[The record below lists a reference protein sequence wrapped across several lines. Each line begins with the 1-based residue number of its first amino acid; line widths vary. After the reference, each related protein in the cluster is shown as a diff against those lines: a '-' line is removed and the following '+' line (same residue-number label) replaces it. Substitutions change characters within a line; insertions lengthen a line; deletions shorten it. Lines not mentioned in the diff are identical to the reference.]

1 MPAIVEAGHS
11 APSSEALP
19 RPHATRRALRA
30 SAEDRPGDEDAT
42 FGGSHASP
50 TEGPRH
56 LPRVLRGVR
65 ALVVDDNEDNMEL
78 FSAALTACGAVV
90 VTASRAEQALR
101 LLSAQRVDVVVSDIA
116 MPEGDGYWLIREVRR
131 LPDARFSSIP
141 LVAVT
146 AFGREHSRARV
157 LAAGFA
163 DHLQK
168 PIDPEVLCR
177 AVAKA
182 VGR

>member
-1 MPAIVEAGHS
+1 MLDIVEARS
-11 APSSEALP
+11 PVPSSEALP
-19 RPHATRRALRA
+19 RRTRRALWA
-30 SAEDRPGDEDAT
+30 STGDRPEGEEMA
-42 FGGSHASP
+42 FGGSPSP
-50 TEGPRH
+50 TEGRRH
-56 LPRVLRGVR
+56 LPRVLKGVR
-65 ALVVDDNEDNMEL
+65 ALVVDDDEDNMEL

-90 VTASRAEQALR
+90 VTASGAEEALR

-116 MPEGDGYWLIREVRR
+116 MPGGDGYWLIREVRR

-146 AFGREHSRARV
+146 AFGQHSRARA

-168 PIDPEVLCR
+168 PVDPEVLCR

>member
-1 MPAIVEAGHS
+1 M
-11 APSSEALP
+11 P
-19 RPHATRRALRA
+19 RPDFPRRALRA
-30 SAEDRPGDEDAT
+30 SAGDPPGDEAET
-42 FGGSHASP
+42 FGGSHSP
-50 TEGPRH
+50 EEERRQ
-56 LPRVLRGVR
+56 LPRALKGVR
-65 ALVVDDNEDNMEL
+65 ALVVDDDEDNLEL

-90 VTASRAEQALR
+90 VTASRAEEALR

-116 MPEGDGYWLIREVRR
+116 MPGGDGYWLIGEVRR

-157 LAAGFA
+157 LAAGFV

-177 AVAKA
+177 TVAKA